1 MENVE
6 EEQEEKDDRIQERK
20 GRGCSNTVGDSS
32 IAREGVAPL
41 PAEQN
46 ARRLL
51 STAAAISCSQCPKFI
66 GDSKLSSLSFP
77 SLSLFLFS
85 PASRTH
91 LTTRR
96 GLPHLPTY
104 LPTYIPTY
112 AEDRSIS
119 RSLDRPFLDPDCWC
133 WSR

>member
-1 MENVE
+1 ME
-6 EEQEEKDDRIQERK
+6 EEQEEKDDRVQEGK
-20 GRGCSNTVGDSS
+20 GRGCSNTVGGSS

-77 SLSLFLFS
+77 PLSLSLARSF
-85 PASRTH
+85 ARRTH
-91 LTTRR
+91 LTARR
-96 GLPHLPTY
+96 DSPHLPTY
-104 LPTYIPTY
+104 LPM
-112 AEDRSIS
+112 
-119 RSLDRPFLDPDCWC
+119 
-133 WSR
+133 

>member
-1 MENVE
+1 ME
-6 EEQEEKDDRIQERK
+6 EEQEEKDDRVQEGK
-20 GRGCSNTVGDSS
+20 GRGCSNTVGGSS

-77 SLSLFLFS
+77 PPSFSCSLARSSDAFNGATRFS
-85 PASRTH
+85 AF
-91 LTTRR
+91 
-96 GLPHLPTY
+96 
-104 LPTYIPTY
+104 TYIPTY
-112 AEDRSIS
+112 VEDRSIS
-119 RSLDRPFLDPDCWC
+119 RSLDRPSLDPDCGC